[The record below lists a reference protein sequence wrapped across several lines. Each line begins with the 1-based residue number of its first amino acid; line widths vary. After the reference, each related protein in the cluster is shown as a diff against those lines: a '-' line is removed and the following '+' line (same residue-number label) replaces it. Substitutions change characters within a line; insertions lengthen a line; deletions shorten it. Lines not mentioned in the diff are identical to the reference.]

1 MADSH
6 TPTSRE
12 VIELFEHIL
21 DVQGKALMPEEELE
35 IRIVASCGGVDMLDK
50 GEQQAHFHL
59 TPELMELTRRVA
71 SVFGVT
77 HERILL
83 ILLVHVVRDAAEG
96 IDVEDGSL
104 PEGVT
109 LQ

>member
-1 MADSH
+1 MPTEH

-21 DVQGKALMPEEELE
+21 DVQGKALMGEEELTVH
-35 IRIVASCGGVDMLDK
+35 IVPSCGGVDMLDS

-59 TPELMELTRRVA
+59 TPELMTLTSRVA
-71 SVFGVT
+71 EVFQVS

-96 IDVEDGSL
+96 IDAEDGSL
-104 PEGVT
+104 PEEVT